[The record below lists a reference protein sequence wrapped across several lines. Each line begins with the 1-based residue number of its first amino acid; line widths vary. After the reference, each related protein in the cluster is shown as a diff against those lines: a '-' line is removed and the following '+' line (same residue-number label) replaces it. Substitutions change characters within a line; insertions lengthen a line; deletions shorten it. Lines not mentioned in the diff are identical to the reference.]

1 LKRFETIFI
10 ESILALVVFFV
21 SASLLLNM
29 LSVSIPFDNLATEIK
44 IAAAKCPGIPG
55 GSGSGGIDYINIAID
70 VGLVS
75 LLALFLFLTVRDLR
89 RKKKANADVEPSE
102 KD

>member
-1 LKRFETIFI
+1 
-10 ESILALVVFFV
+10 
-21 SASLLLNM
+21 M
-29 LSVSIPFDNLATEIK
+29 LSVSIPFDNHATEIK

-89 RKKKANADVEPSE
+89 RKKRVNADVEPSE